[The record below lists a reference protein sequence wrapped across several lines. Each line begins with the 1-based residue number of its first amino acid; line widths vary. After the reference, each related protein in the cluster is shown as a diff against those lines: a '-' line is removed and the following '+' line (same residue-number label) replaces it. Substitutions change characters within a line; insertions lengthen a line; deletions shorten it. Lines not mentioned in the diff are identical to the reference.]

1 MLSEVRRRLVRTCPA
16 SLLAEQRPLGAPPNL
31 ENEDSAAK
39 RQVYLVTFPH
49 PRAGTPLVAPGSLS
63 RAATV
68 EQMLQAKASHLPLP
82 KDS

>member
-1 MLSEVRRRLVRTCPA
+1 MLSEVRRRRVHNVPDP
-16 SLLAEQRPLGAPPNL
+16 LLAEQAPLGAPPNR
-31 ENEDSAAK
+31 ENEDAAAK